1 MKQLDKI
8 VEFEEINIIQE
19 FLSELRKIKGG
30 RK

>member
-8 VEFEEINIIQE
+8 VELEEINIIQE